1 MNVFLLVGSTAT
13 EFAAVWWFITR
24 EYRKPASLRRFLLW
38 FVLIVCLFFSPFFQI
53 SMIRRIVAQKELANN
68 IAYGWV
74 ILGGLCVLI
83 FMFTMLHKHG
93 KRDDRS
99 SSGVPTDSRP

>member
-13 EFAAVWWFITR
+13 EFAVVWWFITR
-24 EYRKPASLRRFLLW
+24 EYRRPASLRRFLSWL
-38 FVLIVCLFFSPFFQI
+38 VLMAGIVVSPFLQI

-68 IAYGWV
+68 IAYGWY

-83 FMFTMLHKHG
+83 FMFTMLRKHG
-93 KRDDRS
+93 KRDGRS
-99 SSGVPTDSRP
+99 SSGVRKKSRS